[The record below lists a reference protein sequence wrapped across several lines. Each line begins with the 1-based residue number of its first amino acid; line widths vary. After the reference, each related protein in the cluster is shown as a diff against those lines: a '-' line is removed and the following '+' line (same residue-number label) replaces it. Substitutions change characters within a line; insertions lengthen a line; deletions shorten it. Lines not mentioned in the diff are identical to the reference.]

1 MRRRLLLGSATAAAL
16 LLTGT
21 SSVADV
27 HGQSELGAV
36 RSATARFHSIA
47 VAERDGYSLLTDADK
62 IACIDLPG
70 TGGMGVHWADPDL
83 VADARIRATRPEALV
98 YAPAGDGTLVLAA
111 VEYVVLKADW
121 DSAHDRPPSLFG
133 HAFDVTPAPNRFALP
148 AFYSLHAWVW
158 KHNSAGRFAMWNP
171 RVVCPAE

>member
-1 MRRRLLLGSATAAAL
+1 MRRRLLLGSATAAVL

-21 SSVADV
+21 ASVAEA
-27 HGQSELGAV
+27 HGRSQLGAV
-36 RSATARFHSIA
+36 RAATARFHSIA
-47 VAERDGYSLLTDADK
+47 VAEQRGYSLLTDAHG

-83 VADARIRATRPEALV
+83 VADKQIRATRPEALV
-98 YAPAGDGTLVLAA
+98 YAPDDDGTLVLAA

-121 DSAHDRPPSLFG
+121 DGAHDHPPRLFRRD
-133 HAFDVTPAPNRFALP
+133 FDVTAAPNRYGLP
-148 AFYSLHAWVW
+148 AFYSLHVWVW
-158 KHNSAGRFAMWNP
+158 EHNPAGRFAMWNP